1 MDAPWEPGICEVC
14 GRRITMGFYWGS
26 SCLPAALVT
35 CGEDCLAV
43 EVLRRA
49 GLPRHANILRE
60 WTERMLRGAT

>member
-1 MDAPWEPGICEVC
+1 MDEPWEPGICEVC
-14 GRRITMGFYWGS
+14 GQRITGLYWGAS
-26 SCLPAALVT
+26 RLPAALVT

-60 WTERMLRGAT
+60 WTGRLCRGAT